1 MSDGGRSRVIAVVV
15 VLLVHG
21 TAAWVLLRE
30 TTHYPD
36 ATDRSTL
43 RVRWIE
49 RPRPVA
55 PAPTPL
61 IRRALAPPVIDTPD
75 RHADRPPAS
84 SADSALL
91 PPALPGPTPDYLQ
104 QGAAWAADAAPPVDF
119 RPGLTSSRVPALPG
133 GATGGRFH
141 MREPASPQKTLER
154 TIGRL
159 FGGSNYTT
167 DPCPRIHDNVHGLLP
182 DTSDEGRRRLAWEL
196 REYRE
201 RCRP

>member
-1 MSDGGRSRVIAVVV
+1 MSDGGRSRVIAVAV

-30 TTHYPD
+30 STRYPD

-49 RPRPVA
+49 RARPVV
-55 PAPTPL
+55 PAPTL
-61 IRRALAPPVIDTPD
+61 VRRALAPPVIDTPD
-75 RHADRPPAS
+75 RHADKPTVSPA
-84 SADSALL
+84 DPGLL
-91 PPALPGPTPDYLQ
+91 PPALPGPTSDYLQ
-104 QGAAWAADAAPPVDF
+104 QGAAWAADTSPPVDF

-133 GATGGRFH
+133 GATGGRFR
-141 MREPASPQKTLER
+141 MREPASPQKTLEK

-159 FGGSNYTT
+159 FGGRNYTT
-167 DPCPRIHDNVHGLLP
+167 DPCPQIHDNVHGLLP
-182 DTSDEGRRRLAWEL
+182 DTSDDGRRRLAWEL